1 MHQRTF
7 RLGKIDIYF
16 PDSVIKKYWFY
27 ADVAALLNQ
36 ETTEQAVSLIRK
48 ELKQRGFGRIA
59 FDSEA
64 DGTSVSYRDG
74 QKVFEVAAVI
84 NELHNPS
91 FMVSQE
97 LRDSFKEEIANYK
110 IPKGQNYKIG
120 DKIIVPDS
128 HNTYFHIMQMID
140 EYEGSAVCILFNKVY
155 KGMDEAASAEIG
167 KDLLK
172 EHVFA
177 AMCLQESYI
186 IDYTFKVIS
195 SNHEPLARVLYTNRR
210 NRLLDETFPNISIQ
224 ELFELERNAANS
236 DFMKES
242 RQKLSYLTWIN

>member
-1 MHQRTF
+1 MQQGKF
-7 RLGKIDIYF
+7 RLGLIDIYF
-16 PDSVIKKYWFY
+16 PDPVIKYWFY

-74 QKVFEVAAVI
+74 QKVLEVAAVI

-110 IPKGQNYKIG
+110 IPTYRIKG
-120 DKIIVPDS
+120 
-128 HNTYFHIMQMID
+128 
-140 EYEGSAVCILFNKVY
+140 EG
-155 KGMDEAASAEIG
+155 
-167 KDLLK
+167 LL
-172 EHVFA
+172 V
-177 AMCLQESYI
+177 
-186 IDYTFKVIS
+186 
-195 SNHEPLARVLYTNRR
+195 
-210 NRLLDETFPNISIQ
+210 
-224 ELFELERNAANS
+224 
-236 DFMKES
+236 
-242 RQKLSYLTWIN
+242 

>member
-1 MHQRTF
+1 MQQRTF

-120 DKIIVPDS
+120 DKIIVPDN
-128 HNTYFHIMQMID
+128 HNTCFHVMQMID

-155 KGMDEAASAEIG
+155 KRMDEAASAEIG

-172 EHVFA
+172 EHVF
-177 AMCLQESYI
+177 LQSMI
-186 IDYTFKVIS
+186 
-195 SNHEPLARVLYTNRR
+195 
-210 NRLLDETFPNISIQ
+210 LLF
-224 ELFELERNAANS
+224 
-236 DFMKES
+236 
-242 RQKLSYLTWIN
+242 

>member
-140 EYEGSAVCILFNKVY
+140 EYEGSTVCILFNKVY

-210 NRLLDETFPNISIQ
+210 NRLLDETFPDISIQ